1 MFFKCCQTKLPF
13 SFLLLSVLLV
23 STLVTA
29 ASDED
34 IEDLE
39 EDDDD
44 DDKEKEPIAKRQYT
58 AMRDTIK
65 SVVGNSV
72 KLLTNARVVK
82 GVTNFVQKAPS
93 ATGSAAVNLYQAFR
107 SHWLKQTSTAQKAL
121 IKQLQGLTKRLTNSR
136 LMIGNIGAKLS
147 NREESAT
154 KNTKAEDVEPTSLPK
169 QEDKRESKSG
179 NQRIRPFSDGVRQE
193 MASMQIPGYPPFAP
207 HMPHMHPLQAIPSAH
222 VYAHPDSQYFA
233 PPPVQA
239 VDPMIMDPMYPG
251 GW

>member
-1 MFFKCCQTKLPF
+1 MFFKCCQTKLSF
-13 SFLLLSVLLV
+13 SLLFLSVLLV
-23 STLVTA
+23 SSLVTAA

-34 IEDLE
+34 IDDLE
-39 EDDDD
+39 DDDDD
-44 DDKEKEPIAKRQYT
+44 DDKEKEPIAKRQFT

-65 SVVGNSV
+65 SVMGNSV

-82 GVTNFVQKAPS
+82 GVANFVQKAPS

-136 LMIGNIGAKLS
+136 LLIGNIGAKLS

-154 KNTKAEDVEPTSLPK
+154 KNTKADQVQPTSLPAEEVK
-169 QEDKRESKSG
+169 KESKSG
-179 NQRIRPFSDGVRQE
+179 RQERIRSSAVRQE
-193 MASMQIPGYPPFAP
+193 MPAPMQIPGYPPFAP
-207 HMPHMHPLQAIPSAH
+207 PIPPLHPLQAIPSAH
-222 VYAHPDSQYFA
+222 VYAHPDAQYFA
-233 PPPVQA
+233 PPPIQA
-239 VDPMIMDPMYPG
+239 VDPMIMDPMYH